1 MGGRS
6 GEWAMNMHRVRDGQ
20 AAARRSKHSA
30 APGSV
35 SGKARPAGVRL
46 LALLRRGDEG
56 QALME
61 AALAMTIM
69 LMIMTGIFVFSSTMH
84 QWILLQ
90 TAASQGVQTL
100 ALSQNVP
107 GIADPCTAA
116 TTTITQATDL
126 DPSQIGITFYNGSVG
141 DAVITPGSTCEGI
154 TKGTQLT
161 VALTYP
167 CSYAKV
173 FNFQHSC
180 SLKVSQSEPA
190 Q

>member
-1 MGGRS
+1 MKKRIQ
-6 GEWAMNMHRVRDGQ
+6 DGQ
-20 AAARRSKHSA
+20 AAARSKHSA
-30 APGSV
+30 APGGV
-35 SGKARPAGVRL
+35 SGKARTASGRL
-46 LALLRRGDEG
+46 LAWLRRGDEG

-61 AALAMTIM
+61 TSLVLVFI
-69 LMIMTGIFVFSSTMH
+69 LLPLMTGIFVFSYTMH

-90 TAASQGVQTL
+90 SAASQGIQTL

-116 TTTITQATDL
+116 TTTITQATSL
-126 DPSQIGITFYNGSVG
+126 NSSLIGITFYNGPVG
-141 DAVITPGSTCEGI
+141 GAVITSGSTCEGI

-180 SLKVSQSEPA
+180 SLNVSQSEPA